1 MRLVTLLILIGGLIG
16 CVYMAW
22 HFTRLPFF
30 KNIKM
35 TKRWVPWIV
44 CVPICMVIWY
54 FSFVYYTYLMAFSV
68 YSLGIFAITDIFWLI
83 ISRTPKLKNS
93 KLTAFWRRRMYNE
106 VIIIVVCVVI
116 TILGSINADNVQET
130 KYDININKIV
140 KEEPLKIVSIGDM
153 HIGTGVYGRDI
164 DELDEKVNKLNPDVV
179 CLVGDIFDERTT
191 KEEMKI
197 LEKSLKNIKTQYG
210 IYYVYGNH
218 DLGKYARKH
227 KWSKKD
233 VVNTLEK
240 GNVKILEDKSILIDN
255 RFYLVGR
262 KDYSMT
268 AVPER
273 EEDRKTVKE
282 LTDPLNKKY
291 PIILMDHR
299 PFEIK
304 KAKNVGV
311 DLQLSGHTHANQLG
325 PAGTLDELFL
335 HLNEVVYGHKKDG
348 NYNIIVTS
356 GYGTWG
362 MPVRVGSPCE
372 IVNVSLT
379 GI

>member
-1 MRLVTLLILIGGLIG
+1 
-16 CVYMAW
+16 
-22 HFTRLPFF
+22 
-30 KNIKM
+30 
-35 TKRWVPWIV
+35 
-44 CVPICMVIWY
+44 
-54 FSFVYYTYLMAFSV
+54 
-68 YSLGIFAITDIFWLI
+68 
-83 ISRTPKLKNS
+83 
-93 KLTAFWRRRMYNE
+93 
-106 VIIIVVCVVI
+106 
-116 TILGSINADNVQET
+116 
-130 KYDININKIV
+130 
-140 KEEPLKIVSIGDM
+140 
-153 HIGTGVYGRDI
+153 
-164 DELDEKVNKLNPDVV
+164 
-179 CLVGDIFDERTT
+179 
-191 KEEMKI
+191 
-197 LEKSLKNIKTQYG
+197 
-210 IYYVYGNH
+210 
-218 DLGKYARKH
+218 
-227 KWSKKD
+227 
-233 VVNTLEK
+233 
-240 GNVKILEDKSILIDN
+240 
-255 RFYLVGR
+255 
-262 KDYSMT
+262 MT